1 MILDYSRFRS
11 LPLPIH
17 GLGADN
23 KPWSFLIEGS
33 FIERTSWNNYKHT
46 GFTPIES
53 GYRTIGR
60 VGLSRR
66 PKKKK
71 KQQQKKKKKKK
82 KKKKREKPMHRH
94 GGAWCGPS
102 SRLDLRRVKQWER
115 EIRGMPIDKSW
126 MSIADRGKL
135 EWQHGMK
142 AFLEMA
148 FANVASR
155 SNTIQCPCRRCVN
168 VIHKTHDQVK
178 MDLFRHGFDS
188 DYKIWT
194 FHGEDRFTE
203 SSNDNVEGVDNE
215 TSEERC
221 DDARAYEMINNMIR
235 GENLGSTT
243 IDGDDD
249 LHRPDREEPNEN
261 ASKFFRLLRDVE
273 QKLYPGCKKLTKL
286 SFVVRLFQLKCL
298 YGWSNKSVD
307 GLLEL
312 FMIYKL

>member
-1 MILDYSRFRS
+1 
-11 LPLPIH
+11 
-17 GLGADN
+17 
-23 KPWSFLIEGS
+23 
-33 FIERTSWNNYKHT
+33 
-46 GFTPIES
+46 
-53 GYRTIGR
+53 
-60 VGLSRR
+60 
-66 PKKKK
+66 
-71 KQQQKKKKKKK
+71 
-82 KKKKREKPMHRH
+82 
-94 GGAWCGPS
+94 
-102 SRLDLRRVKQWER
+102 
-115 EIRGMPIDKSW
+115 MPIDKSW
-126 MSIADRGKL
+126 MSLADRGKP

-142 AFLEMA
+142 AFLDMA

-155 SNTIQCPCRRCVN
+155 SNTIRCPCRRCVN

-178 MDLFRHGFDS
+178 MDLFRHGFDP

-203 SSNDNVEGVDNE
+203 SSNDNVEGIDNE
-215 TSEERC
+215 TNEERC

-261 ASKFFRLLRDVE
+261 ASKFFRLLRDTE

-312 FMIYKL
+312 FRLALPDDHVVPNSLYEAKKMIRDLGLDYEKIDACVNDCVLYRNAHATLEKCPICKEPRWMTSHENTDNESDETTIGKKKKKKISRKILRYFPLAPRLQSMETIR